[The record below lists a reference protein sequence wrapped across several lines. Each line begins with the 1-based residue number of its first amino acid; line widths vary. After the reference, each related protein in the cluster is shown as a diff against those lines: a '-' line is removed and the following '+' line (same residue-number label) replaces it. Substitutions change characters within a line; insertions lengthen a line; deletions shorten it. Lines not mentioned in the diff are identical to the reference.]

1 MTPSRS
7 RKTRLPPLVRFLL
20 LRTITTIALVWLAAS
35 SMLLLVRLAP
45 GWAPENYRP
54 GITALEIAREKARLG
69 LTEPWWTYYGR
80 WIGNAIQLDFGA
92 STRYQR
98 PVIDLVGERA
108 MNTALLA
115 LSALLVATLIGLP
128 LGVIAGSGRPAPLA
142 AGIRFLSTLSL
153 SAPPLLTSLILAWFA
168 ARTGWFPIGGL
179 RDVNVEQLDAMGRLR
194 DVIWHLALPVTALAL
209 PLAATFERLQ
219 ADAIETVRAEPFV
232 VAALARGV
240 SSSRVLWRDLWRLA
254 LGPVVA
260 LYGLAAGHLLSGA
273 LAVEF
278 VSSWPGLGRLM
289 FEALGTRDLP
299 LAAGCAAAAA
309 LFLGVWTMLSDLA
322 LRLVDP
328 RLREAD
334 TGELH
339 ETGLREAGLHEKA
352 LPEPQPW

>member
-1 MTPSRS
+1 M
-7 RKTRLPPLVRFLL
+7 RFLL

-45 GWAPENYRP
+45 GWAPDNWKP
-54 GITALEIAREKARLG
+54 GMPLEEVARERARLG
-69 LTEPWWTYYGR
+69 LDQPWVTYYGE
-80 WIGNAIQLDFGA
+80 WIGRAVRLDFGA

-98 PVIDLVGERA
+98 PVVDLVAERA

-115 LSALLVATLIGLP
+115 LSALFVATVIGLP
-128 LGVIAGSGRPAPLA
+128 LGVIAGSGRPAPVA
-142 AGIRFLSTLSL
+142 AGIRFLSTLFL

-168 ARTGWFPIGGL
+168 ARTGWFPIGGM
-179 RDVNVEQLDAMGRLR
+179 RDVNAEQFDAIGRLR
-194 DVIWHLALPVTALAL
+194 DVIWHLALPMTALAL

-240 SSSRVLWRDLWRLA
+240 PAWRVLWRDLWRLA

-334 TGELH
+334 SRERH
-339 ETGLREAGLHEKA
+339 EAVSAETA